1 MPTES
6 SPKLME
12 AMEMV
17 RRLHLLVATQQ
28 PQPHSHI
35 SQLDLQLTQLFI
47 DSKEIKQTTIKDFF
61 HKN

>member
-1 MPTES
+1 
-6 SPKLME
+6 ME

-17 RRLHLLVATQQ
+17 RRLHLLVSTQQ

-47 DSKEIKQTTIKDFF
+47 DSEEKKQTKIKDFF